1 MTKGDTERLDWL
13 SNHPSAL
20 GIKCECA
27 YGPAELYHGIWKFH
41 DTNEFTDIRALIDV
55 AMGSNK
61 RETK

>member
-20 GIKCECA
+20 GVKPQYV
-27 YGPAELYHGIWKFH
+27 YGIYGNPWLE
-41 DTNEFTDIRALIDV
+41 TNEFTDIRALIDV